1 MRISDWSSDVCSSDL
16 EAIAQ
21 ETVGDVEQSA
31 HGSRRVVTGGLAKKL
46 VGVFGDDEPPT
57 IGLTPGGGEGRRHRI
72 SAGGRKERGKV
83 VRVLEQPVCVADV
96 YRIAPARPEIG
107 RASWRERVCQY
118 V

>member
-31 HGSRRVVTGGLAKKL
+31 HGSRRVVTGGLAKEL

-72 SAGGRKERGKV
+72 PAGGRKRSEERRVGKQC
-83 VRVLEQPVCVADV
+83 VRTCSSRWSAL
-96 YRIAPARPEIG
+96 
-107 RASWRERVCQY
+107 S
-118 V
+118 